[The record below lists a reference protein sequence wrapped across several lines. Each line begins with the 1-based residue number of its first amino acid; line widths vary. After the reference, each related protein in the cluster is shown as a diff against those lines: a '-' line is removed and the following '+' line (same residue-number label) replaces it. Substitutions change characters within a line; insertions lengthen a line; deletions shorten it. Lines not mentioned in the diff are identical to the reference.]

1 MATDTVEQ
9 RRSSLTII
17 IGVLVPVV
25 LIIILIAVVLAIIM
39 IVHIQRTRS
48 RTQDDPLV
56 NEKAPE
62 SHIIAQEVNTDNGR
76 GEKVLSNPPTN
87 LDRTQ
92 EVTPQ
97 AEQPPPYYATVST
110 EQPRKS
116 IELNRI
122 NNEEPK
128 PTEPSFYDNRESL
141 IESDFHLPTDTNLNS
156 RPQLVT
162 ICEGHEVEA
171 EQTGSI

>member
-25 LIIILIAVVLAIIM
+25 LIIIIIAVVLAII
-39 IVHIQRTRS
+39 INAIWRRS

-62 SHIIAQEVNTDNGR
+62 SHIIAQEVNADNGR

-97 AEQPPPYYATVST
+97 AEQPPPYYATVRT

>member
-1 MATDTVEQ
+1 M
-9 RRSSLTII
+9 
-17 IGVLVPVV
+17 
-25 LIIILIAVVLAIIM
+25 IAIW
-39 IVHIQRTRS
+39 RRS
-48 RTQDDPLV
+48 RTQGDPLV

-62 SHIIAQEVNTDNGR
+62 SHIIAQEVNADDGR
-76 GEKVLSNPPTN
+76 GEKVLSSNPTTN

-110 EQPRKS
+110 EQSRKS
-116 IELNRI
+116 IELNRM

-128 PTEPSFYDNRESL
+128 PTEPSFYDNRGSM

-162 ICEGHEVEA
+162 ICEGHEA

>member
-1 MATDTVEQ
+1 M
-9 RRSSLTII
+9 II
-17 IGVLVPVV
+17 IGVLVAVVVIIIIIIPVV
-25 LIIILIAVVLAIIM
+25 FAIT
-39 IVHIQRTRS
+39 IVIRRRN

-62 SHIIAQEVNTDNGR
+62 SHIIAQEENADNGR
-76 GEKVLSNPPTN
+76 GEKVLSHPPTN

-110 EQPRKS
+110 EQSRKS
-116 IELNRI
+116 IELNRM

-128 PTEPSFYDNRESL
+128 LTEPSFYANRDSL
-141 IESDFHLPTDTNLNS
+141 IESDFHLPNTNLDS

-162 ICEGHEVEA
+162 ICEGNAEAVA
-171 EQTGSI
+171 EQTGRI

>member
-1 MATDTVEQ
+1 MEQ
-9 RRSSLTII
+9 RRSNLTII
-17 IGVLVPVV
+17 IGVLVSVV
-25 LIIILIAVVLAIIM
+25 LIIILIAVVLIIVMIAIW
-39 IVHIQRTRS
+39 RRS
-48 RTQDDPLV
+48 RTQGDPLV

-62 SHIIAQEVNTDNGR
+62 SHIIAEEVNTDNGR

-87 LDRTQ
+87 LDPTQ

-110 EQPRKS
+110 EQSRKS
-116 IELNRI
+116 IELNRM

-128 PTEPSFYDNRESL
+128 PTELSFYDNRGSL
-141 IESDFHLPTDTNLNS
+141 IESDFHLPNNNLDS

-162 ICEGHEVEA
+162 ICEGNAEAVA
-171 EQTGSI
+171 EQTGRI